1 MRNFFL
7 KKPWHLKDNIITPEK
22 IWFDRRKIIKN
33 LFFGISISPL
43 INLNVLSNEEF
54 TENFFRNSKY
64 KVGRKITSEKYS
76 TTYNNFYEFGSSK
89 NIWRSA
95 QNLNLNPWLI
105 NIDGLVKKPLTIDF
119 DDLLKKVSGLE
130 ERIYRHRCVEAWA
143 MTVPWLGFP
152 LKKIID
158 LVEPNTSAK
167 YLKMQTF
174 FDPKIARGQSQSWY
188 PWPYTESITL
198 KEAFNELAFIA
209 IGLYG
214 KQIPKQ
220 NGAPL
225 RLVLPW
231 KYGFKSIKSIVKF
244 TFTENKPTSFWTD
257 LQPNEYGFWANVNPK
272 FDHPRWSQ
280 KYEILIGEEPKR
292 VKTQIYNGY
301 GEYVSTMYPDDVNYK
316 REYFF

>member
-1 MRNFFL
+1 MFNL
-7 KKPWHLKDNIITPEK
+7 TQLGYKENLITPPK
-22 IWFDRRKIIKN
+22 YFYSRRKFINYLNSLGSFVCLTSINESSFSNTIANLHKN
-33 LFFGISISPL
+33 GSF
-43 INLNVLSNEEF
+43 INK
-54 TENFFRNSKY
+54 RP
-64 KVGRKITSEKYS
+64 ITKEKFA

-95 QNLNLNPWLI
+95 QKLNTKPWLI
-105 NIDGLVKKPLTIDF
+105 KIDGLIEKPIEIDA
-119 DDLLKKVSGLE
+119 DELISMMGIIE

-143 MTVPWLGFP
+143 MTLPWCGFEFSKLIEFARP
-152 LKKIID
+152 L
-158 LVEPNTSAK
+158 NSAK
-167 YLKMQTF
+167 YLRIETF